1 MELLFLGTG
10 AGELFPSAFCD
21 CDACTQ
27 AVQERGRQAR
37 IGSCLLIDRSYLID
51 VPPNLGLAAVQC
63 GVSLAKVTHIF
74 VTHSHQDHFDP
85 CVLAVTRRGSSSP
98 LRIFCNERTSE
109 LLAVYRQF
117 NRFFDPQKLNL
128 EISVIEPF
136 DTVCEGDG
144 DIVVTALLAD
154 HDTTGGE
161 KPLIFIFER
170 DEKTVLYACDTG
182 WFPEKTWREI
192 ERHRYD
198 AVVLDCTFHEIREC
212 RRGHLSF
219 EPFVELKKRFE
230 SYSLLKNGAKF
241 IAQHISHKHSD
252 NDPSHEALKE
262 KFLGHG
268 VDLAYDGM
276 VVEI

>member
-1 MELLFLGTG
+1 VELLFLGTG

-21 CDACTQ
+21 CDACAQ

-51 VPPNLGLAAVQC
+51 VPPNLGLAAVQR

-85 CVLAVTRRGSSSP
+85 CVLAATRHGSSSP

-109 LLAVYRQF
+109 LLSVYQQF

-144 DIVVTALLAD
+144 DIVVTTLLAD

-170 DEKTVLYACDTG
+170 DGKTVLYACDTG

-192 ERHRYD
+192 GRHRYD
-198 AVVLDCTFHEIREC
+198 AVVLDCTFHEIRKC
-212 RRGHLSF
+212 RRGHLSL

-230 SYSLLKNGAKF
+230 SYSLLKSGAKF
-241 IAQHISHKHSD
+241 IAQHISHKHSGD
-252 NDPSHEALKE
+252 DPSHEALRE
-262 KFLGHG
+262 KFLGYG